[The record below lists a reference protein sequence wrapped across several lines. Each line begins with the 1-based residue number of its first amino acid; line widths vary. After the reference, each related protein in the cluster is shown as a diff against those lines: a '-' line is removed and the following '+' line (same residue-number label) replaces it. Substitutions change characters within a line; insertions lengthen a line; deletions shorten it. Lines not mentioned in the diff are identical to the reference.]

1 MAAFGIV
8 EFVARL
14 AVVEGEKAAAEV
26 QGFELHDDGQRRG
39 VQLAETTVFVEQ
51 LRHESGEGDKV
62 DRIDPLCGQG
72 RQLGQKRQFCQ
83 YRHHSSPAKAWCSSG
98 FFNVSSAA
106 SFRRKCIPLNS
117 YQGFAKS
124 QMFR

>member
-62 DRIDPLCGQG
+62 DRIDPVVRSRPTAWSKASILSIQAS
-72 RQLGQKRQFCQ
+72 QLPGKGLVQQRLLQRFQ
-83 YRHHSSPAKAWCSSG
+83 RGEFPQEVHSPKQLSG
-98 FFNVSSAA
+98 F
-106 SFRRKCIPLNS
+106 C
-117 YQGFAKS
+117 
-124 QMFR
+124 